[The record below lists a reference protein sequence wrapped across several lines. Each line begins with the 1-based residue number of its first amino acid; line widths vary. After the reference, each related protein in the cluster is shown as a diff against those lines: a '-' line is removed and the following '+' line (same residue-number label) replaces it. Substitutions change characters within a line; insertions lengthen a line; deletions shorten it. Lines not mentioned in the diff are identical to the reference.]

1 MKRKITKRSKRIKK
15 RRKIKTYSKKKANG
29 ADINLQKVVDFK
41 FETLGKIYKNFAKKR
56 EREKEKKEKLRER
69 NREKQNKEEQKQLKE
84 EEKQLRKKEE
94 LRLKENNFR
103 CKKKK
108 E

>member
-41 FETLGKIYKNFAKKR
+41 FGTLGKIYKNFAKKR

-69 NREKQNKEEQKQLKE
+69 NREKETTND
-84 EEKQLRKKEE
+84 
-94 LRLKENNFR
+94 
-103 CKKKK
+103 
-108 E
+108 